1 MTRIHAV
8 PMLCLLLAA
17 CGGDSPQLK
26 GDKASTTVT
35 TTVVGLSPWID
46 SIDALGTVHA
56 AESVTITAKVSETV
70 DQVRFESGDYVQAG
84 QVLVTL
90 TGKAELA
97 GLDAAAAS
105 YRAAEQLYERQQ
117 ALAAQK
123 LIAASSIDAQRG
135 VRDAAKANLD
145 AVRAALS
152 DRVITAPFDGVLGLR
167 QVSRG
172 SLITPNTVIATLDD
186 VATIKLDFS
195 VPERDLP
202 MLAKG
207 QAVIARSDAYPG
219 SEFVGSI
226 TTLDSRVDPV
236 TRAITARAE
245 IPNPGRKL
253 RPGMLLDV
261 AVQQPARQAIQVP
274 ELSIQQVGQ
283 QSFVYRVGAAN
294 KVALAP
300 VSIGGRKPGRVL
312 ILDGLQPGDRIVVE
326 GIVKL
331 HDGSVITESNAPSG
345 AKIATPAPDRN

>member
-1 MTRIHAV
+1 MTRLLALA
-8 PMLCLLLAA
+8 MLCLLLVA
-17 CGGDSPQLK
+17 CGGSSPQMK
-26 GDKASTTVT
+26 GDKASATVT

-46 SIDALGTVHA
+46 SIDALGTAHA

-97 GLDAAAAS
+97 GLDAAAAN
-105 YRAAEQLYERQQ
+105 YRAAEQLFERQQ

-186 VATIKLDFS
+186 VSTIKLDFS

-207 QAVIARSDAYPG
+207 QVVIARSDAYPG
-219 SEFVGSI
+219 AEFAGSI
-226 TTLDSRVDPV
+226 ATLDSRVDPV
-236 TRAITARAE
+236 TRAITARAD
-245 IPNPGRKL
+245 IPNPERKL
-253 RPGMLLDV
+253 RPGMLLNV

-283 QSFVYRVGAAN
+283 QSFVYRVSAAN

-300 VSIGGRKPGRVL
+300 VSVGGRKPGRVL
-312 ILDGLQPGDRIVVE
+312 ILDGLHPGDRIVVE

-331 HDGSVITESNAPSG
+331 HDGSVITEASAPSG
-345 AKIATPAPDRN
+345 AKTDTPAPDRN